1 MYFATMY
8 LGIVMNKRE
17 KDYILYYLDQLS
29 LKLKNNISEM
39 QQGLNHIAEISKNIR
54 RETLTPVK
62 TIIYEPLSTDKL
74 AEKPPEC
81 LIRIKEVCLLV
92 AISRTTLYH
101 MIKEGSFP
109 KPLDLGSRCK
119 AWQKQTV
126 INWIATLDS
135 E

>member
-1 MYFATMY
+1 
-8 LGIVMNKRE
+8 MNKRE

-39 QQGLNHIAEISKNIR
+39 QQGLSHIAEISKNISQ
-54 RETLTPVK
+54 EIPPPAQ
-62 TIIYEPLSTDKL
+62 IITYEQLSTDKL

-92 AISRTTLYH
+92 GISRSTLYK
-101 MIKEGSFP
+101 MIEEGSFP
-109 KPLDLGSRCK
+109 KPLDLGSRFK

-126 INWIATLDS
+126 INWIATLNS
-135 E
+135 HE

>member
-1 MYFATMY
+1 MR
-8 LGIVMNKRE
+8 KRE

-39 QQGLNHIAEISKNIR
+39 QQGLSHI
-54 RETLTPVK
+54 
-62 TIIYEPLSTDKL
+62 

-92 AISRTTLYH
+92 GISRSTLYK
-101 MIKEGSFP
+101 MIEEGSFP
-109 KPLDLGSRCK
+109 KPLDLGSRFK

-126 INWIATLDS
+126 INWIATLNS
-135 E
+135 HE

>member
-1 MYFATMY
+1 MQ
-8 LGIVMNKRE
+8 KRE

-39 QQGLNHIAEISKNIR
+39 QQGLSHIAEISKHISQ
-54 RETLTPVK
+54 EIQPPAK
-62 TIIYEPLSTDKL
+62 IITYEPLSTDKL

-92 AISRTTLYH
+92 GISRSTLYK
-101 MIKEGSFP
+101 MIGEGSFP
-109 KPLDLGSRCK
+109 NPLDLGSRFK

-126 INWIATLDS
+126 INWIATLNS
-135 E
+135 HE